1 MSVLLKVLLVIMVL
15 YYVAKIALRLMF
27 APFIKMQQQMM
38 EDVQRQ
44 RANGGA
50 YGTQHGGRQPGNTQ
64 EGEIQIK
71 SLKPEDKASFG
82 SDDDEYIE
90 YEEVNGDQ

>member
-1 MSVLLKVLLVIMVL
+1 MSVLLKIILVLMAL
-15 YYVAKIALRLMF
+15 YYVAKFALRLMF

-44 RANGGA
+44 RESGF
-50 YGTQHGGRQPGNTQ
+50 YGPQNAAKQESPQ
-64 EGEIQIK
+64 EGEVKIRT
-71 SLKPEDKASFG
+71 LKEENKESNFG

-90 YEEVNGDQ
+90 YEELNGDN